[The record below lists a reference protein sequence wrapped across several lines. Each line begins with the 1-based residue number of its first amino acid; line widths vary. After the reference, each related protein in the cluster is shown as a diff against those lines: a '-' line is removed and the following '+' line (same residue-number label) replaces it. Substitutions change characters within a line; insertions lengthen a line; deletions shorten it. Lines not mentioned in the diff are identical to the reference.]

1 MKGGAISFKEDRRV
15 RWALV
20 CAPIATFSPPSLGGP
35 QMEGDNEAAQLREVV
50 WTCNNLGV
58 SGEYVVRWRLKPAIG
73 VVLQLVLWFVSEL
86 YTYCFSLVLCGVWLY
101 SILLLKIFV
110 PALTYPRSF

>member
-1 MKGGAISFKEDRRV
+1 
-15 RWALV
+15 
-20 CAPIATFSPPSLGGP
+20 
-35 QMEGDNEAAQLREVV
+35 MEGDNEAAQLREVV
-50 WTCNNLGV
+50 LQQPCV

-101 SILLLKIFV
+101 SIFV
-110 PALTYPRSF
+110 AEDLCTGFDLPKVLSMKFRWGIPRDPQKKKTY

>member
-1 MKGGAISFKEDRRV
+1 
-15 RWALV
+15 
-20 CAPIATFSPPSLGGP
+20 
-35 QMEGDNEAAQLREVV
+35 MEGDNEAAQLREVV
-50 WTCNNLGV
+50 LQQPCI